1 MILGTAGH
9 IDHGKTALV
18 KALTGV
24 DTDRLP
30 EERRRGITIELGF
43 APLVLEGVGTV
54 GVVDV
59 PGHEAFVRT
68 MLAGASGIDLA
79 LLVVAADEGPMP
91 QTREHLAILD
101 LLGIR
106 AGVVALTKVDL
117 VDADWLDLVR
127 DDLSSLLTA
136 TSLAGAQIIETS
148 VVSGIGMDALRAAL
162 AAAARS
168 IPRRDETDL
177 FRLPVDR
184 AFTIRG
190 TGTVV
195 TGTVWSGT
203 LSRDA
208 VVRILP
214 GGREARVRGLES
226 HGQPVERVGPGSRAA
241 VSLGGVDVEAV
252 PRGSTLVTDSA
263 WKEATLVRA
272 DLQLIDGV
280 ELGHRTRV
288 RFHLGT
294 HDVGARVVARAGAG
308 VRPARVVLDAPIVAR
323 GGDRFVL
330 RTASPVSTVG
340 GGVITDPWPP
350 ERGRRVRVWQESG
363 YSVGERL
370 KLLITD
376 ASEVGLERSSLPVR
390 LGITIDSVE
399 STLHLLG
406 QSHVIIGDRLFDA
419 MLIDRL
425 IDRIRGEVDAFHG
438 RKPLEAGMSLQ
449 AIRSGLGVLP
459 VVADAV
465 VARLV
470 ERGLVVVDHGL
481 VQRRGWS
488 PSPSPAQQSALDAV
502 ERLLHQSGRE
512 PPSVSE
518 LSATYGADV
527 GAILRLLERRGQIV
541 QVEPDRYYAAAAL
554 AAVVSDLR
562 RGTETGRPYGPS
574 ELREVLGVSRKYL
587 IPLLEYCDR
596 QAVTV
601 RRESGRIVQPFGA
614 VDSPLDRRLS

>member
-43 APLVLEGVGTV
+43 APLVLDGVGTV

-117 VDADWLDLVR
+117 VDPDWLALVR
-127 DDLSSLLTA
+127 DDLSTLLTA
-136 TSLAGAQIIETS
+136 TSMAGAQIIDTS
-148 VVSGIGMDALRAAL
+148 VVSGIGLDALRAAL

-168 IPRRDETDL
+168 LPRRDETDL

-203 LSRDA
+203 LNRDA

-214 GGREARVRGLES
+214 GGREARVRGIES
-226 HGQPVERVGPGSRAA
+226 HGHATERVGPGSRAA

-252 PRGSTLVTDSA
+252 PRGSTLVTDAA
-263 WKEATLVRA
+263 WMEATVVRA
-272 DLQLIDGV
+272 DLQLIDGT
-280 ELGHRTRV
+280 ELGERTRV

-294 HDVGARVVARAGAG
+294 RDVGARVVARTGEG
-308 VRPARVVLDAPIVAR
+308 MQPARIVLDAPIIAR

-340 GGVITDPWPP
+340 GGVITDPLPP
-350 ERGRRVRVWQESG
+350 GRGRRVRVWQESG
-363 YSVGERL
+363 YGLAERL
-370 KLLITD
+370 RLLITD
-376 ASEVGLERSSLPVR
+376 AGDLGLEHRGLSVR
-390 LGITIDSVE
+390 LGITNNLVE
-399 STLHLLG
+399 STLHSIS
-406 QSHVIIGDRLFDA
+406 QSHVAIGDRLFDG
-419 MLIDRL
+419 MLIERL
-425 IDRIRGEVDAFHG
+425 LGEVCTELDAFHA
-438 RKPLEAGMSLQ
+438 REPLEAGMSLQ
-449 AIRSGLGVLP
+449 AIRSGLGVVA

-481 VQRRGWS
+481 VHRNGWS
-488 PSPSPAQQSALDAV
+488 PSPSPAQRSALDAV
-502 ERLLHQSGRE
+502 ERVLHEAGRE
-512 PPSVSE
+512 PPSVGE
-518 LSATYGADV
+518 LAATYGAEI

-541 QVEPDRYYAAAAL
+541 QVEPDRYYAASAL
-554 AAVVSDLR
+554 EAVVSDLR
-562 RGTETGRPYGPS
+562 RGTETGRAYGPS

-601 RRESGRIVQPFGA
+601 RRESGRLVQPFGA
-614 VDSPLDRRLS
+614 VDSQLGRRLS